1 MPITICML
9 DIQCNVA
16 DWVLSEF
23 PIFSDDAD
31 HLREFSS
38 FFGYFFYLRYF
49 QIQMKPFKI
58 MHCVVCMILN
68 CEAG

>member
-1 MPITICML
+1 ML

-16 DWVLSEF
+16 DGVLSEF
-23 PIFSDDAD
+23 SIFSHDVD
-31 HLREFSS
+31 HLREFS
-38 FFGYFFYLRYF
+38 FGYFSFLRYF